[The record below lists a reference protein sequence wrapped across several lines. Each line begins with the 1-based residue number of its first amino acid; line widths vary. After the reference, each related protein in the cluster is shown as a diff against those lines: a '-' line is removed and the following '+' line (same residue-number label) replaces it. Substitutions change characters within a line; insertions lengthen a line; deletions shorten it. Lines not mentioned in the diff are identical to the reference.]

1 MLKIYMAEFF
11 KSKKFKFLA
20 AVLAVL
26 FSGTVLAAVS
36 HNGTSP
42 FSSVLGIVFS
52 PIQRLSSL
60 VSEKMTDFSVNFR
73 SASVYSDKVDELEK
87 IIEDYQ
93 LKLIDYEQTRQKL
106 SLYEEFLELKE
117 ENSDYEFAPASV
129 IAKDS
134 VDMFYSFVINKGSAH
149 GVEVNDPVIYGK
161 YLVGVVHS
169 VKPTTSVVH
178 TILDPKV
185 NVSAYDV
192 QSREFGYVTTTSEL
206 ALKQE
211 CYLPGLERN
220 TAITKGSVICTT
232 GIGGIYPKDL
242 IIGTVEDVLNDPH
255 NVSAYALIKTG
266 VIIPDLQ
273 DVFVITSFDG
283 QGISSDNVEKAD

>member
-1 MLKIYMAEFF
+1 
-11 KSKKFKFLA
+11 
-20 AVLAVL
+20 
-26 FSGTVLAAVS
+26 
-36 HNGTSP
+36 
-42 FSSVLGIVFS
+42 
-52 PIQRLSSL
+52 
-60 VSEKMTDFSVNFR
+60 
-73 SASVYSDKVDELEK
+73 
-87 IIEDYQ
+87 
-93 LKLIDYEQTRQKL
+93 
-106 SLYEEFLELKE
+106 
-117 ENSDYEFAPASV
+117 
-129 IAKDS
+129 
-134 VDMFYSFVINKGSAH
+134 MFYSFVINKGSAH

-273 DVFVITSFDG
+273 DVFVSKMNIWDSDVDLAHECEVLVLGKGHYFSFLFFFK
-283 QGISSDNVEKAD
+283 ERYY